1 MVTPSSP
8 HPFSQ
13 ALQLTQQTIQTRA
26 HRYRNLVVL
35 TTMINLLSLLLA
47 LIHFSWRPLL
57 GLLSLVP
64 LYSLFIYR
72 DHLLLKHWQQQ
83 LLNFWVQEHLDLQH
97 FITTITHFRHLPSR
111 TLTSMLDMLLP
122 ESIYTIKNLSPS
134 LRQALG
140 LTLQLISR
148 SQNRQMLLSTLMI
161 TIGVVA
167 LTGSLLLWS
176 WLPLLILLLIPLVK
190 ITGDGL
196 NRLELSHWRKSRFSL
211 PESEQEIFVQ
221 LANQLNWQ
229 TLDKKSWLP
238 Y

>member
-1 MVTPSSP
+1 MTIVSP

-35 TTMINLLSLLLA
+35 TTVINLLSLLLA
-47 LIHFSWRPLL
+47 LIQFSWRPLL

-83 LLNFWVQEHLDLQH
+83 LLHFWVQEHLDLQH
-97 FITTITHFRHLPSR
+97 FITTITHFSHLPSR
-111 TLTSMLDMLLP
+111 TLTSMLNMLLP
-122 ESIYTIKNLSPS
+122 ESIYTLKNLSPP
-134 LRQALG
+134 LRQALE

-148 SQNRQMLLSTLMI
+148 FQNRRMLLSTLMI
-161 TIGVVA
+161 TIGVIA
-167 LTGSLLLWS
+167 LTGSLWLWS
-176 WLPLLILLLIPLVK
+176 WLPLLVLLLIPLVK
-190 ITGDGL
+190 LTDDGL
-196 NRLELSHWRKSRFSL
+196 KRLELSRWRKYQLSL
-211 PESEQEIFVQ
+211 PESEQKIFVQ

-229 TLDKKSWLP
+229 ILDKRQWLP
-238 Y
+238 